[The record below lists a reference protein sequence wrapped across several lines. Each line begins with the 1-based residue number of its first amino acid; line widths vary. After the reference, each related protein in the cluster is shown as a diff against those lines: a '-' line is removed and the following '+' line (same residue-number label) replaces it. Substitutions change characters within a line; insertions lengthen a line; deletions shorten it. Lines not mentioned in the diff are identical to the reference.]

1 MPIRRKASRYPRQC
15 RAILPLQPN
24 LRHGLRS
31 RLPPT
36 PQPRQD
42 GSHMAPALHLCV
54 AVWHAAPPRNSMP
67 WQSARRRSPI
77 GSSVRLCLYQLGR
90 HFEIGSIPCH
100 DLAILDEVS
109 CCKQVGV
116 AAQGTIDL
124 VAPDERREI
133 ENVGAATVR
142 SLRPSNLPSC
152 AVPPR
157 EFYRSGP
164 MAHPYPEIPHSGSLS
179 LLYFRS
185 SEQLPH
191 TRRRQP
197 QAADCPSKRGQSA
210 RDGIGDR
217 CGAGLYSAFA
227 GALGAERIS
236 GSRCKLQ
243 ELSLDIRKIG
253 SCRQQIIHQRSREQ
267 LPVLVVLQMLQERAP
282 QPLHNSPHRLAVCN
296 QWIEDATDVFDSNII
311 EQQDLTRARVY
322 RNVSGMRAVA
332 ERLGARVFK
341 MARHVDGLIFLG
353 CKVRQCRQGGARV
366 CVAAAEAAVAE
377 LEGNVWLPEIV
388 DRDRAQALQ
397 EGEGSGA
404 HRVSGHHGRSA
415 VPRSET
421 FLQFVGRG
429 ADDADPV
436 DRYLQLIGTDLGK
449 HGFVPLTGTGCT
461 DIDVQGAVKQK
472 LDSRMFLQSASAAF
486 NKRRKTDDVKP
497 AADLAPLDG
506 LLFAPADLPHGVIK
520 TCAEMPGVECGGRLV
535 GDQPTDVERHLCRRN
550 KVAKSNR
557 HWIDPEV
564 GGRHVDQP
572 LAKEVGLDT
581 ARPAIRPRGGLV
593 RNVGIHPAGVARNPV
608 RPREKLRAARRR
620 GTAGPARVSA
630 DVDGNLR
637 ADTQNGAVAIA
648 GNLEIAGRLP
658 GVIRREKMLAP
669 IFDPFDRT
677 RQLSRNAGYEKI
689 FRVKLAPN
697 PETTSGIADLH
708 HERALRKSEHCC
720 ERGPVEKR
728 HLGDAEYGHALL
740 RGIPIGN

>member
-1 MPIRRKASRYPRQC
+1 MPIRREASRYPRQC

-31 RLPPT
+31 QLPPT

-42 GSHMAPALHLCV
+42 GSYRVPALRPCV
-54 AVWHAAPPRNSMP
+54 AVWHAALPRNSMP

-124 VAPDERREI
+124 VAPDQRREI

-142 SLRPSNLPSC
+142 SLRPSNLPACS
-152 AVPPR
+152 APR

-164 MAHPYPEIPHSGSLS
+164 MAHPYPEIPHSRSLS

-185 SEQLPH
+185 SEQLPN
-191 TRRRQP
+191 TRRRQR
-197 QAADCPSKRGQSA
+197 QAAHLHAKGGQSG

-217 CGAGLYSAFA
+217 CGDGGYSALA
-227 GALGAERIS
+227 RALGAGRVS
-236 GSRCKLQ
+236 GSRSKLQ
-243 ELSLDIRKIG
+243 ELSPDIRKIA

-282 QPLHNSPHRLAVCN
+282 QPLHNSPHRLTVCN
-296 QWIEDATDVFDSNII
+296 QRIEDATDVLDSNII

-377 LEGNVWLPEIV
+377 LEGNVWLPEIG

-404 HRVSGHHGRSA
+404 H
-415 VPRSET
+415 
-421 FLQFVGRG
+421 
-429 ADDADPV
+429 
-436 DRYLQLIGTDLGK
+436 
-449 HGFVPLTGTGCT
+449 
-461 DIDVQGAVKQK
+461 
-472 LDSRMFLQSASAAF
+472 
-486 NKRRKTDDVKP
+486 
-497 AADLAPLDG
+497 
-506 LLFAPADLPHGVIK
+506 
-520 TCAEMPGVECGGRLV
+520 
-535 GDQPTDVERHLCRRN
+535 
-550 KVAKSNR
+550 
-557 HWIDPEV
+557 
-564 GGRHVDQP
+564 
-572 LAKEVGLDT
+572 
-581 ARPAIRPRGGLV
+581 
-593 RNVGIHPAGVARNPV
+593 
-608 RPREKLRAARRR
+608 
-620 GTAGPARVSA
+620 
-630 DVDGNLR
+630 
-637 ADTQNGAVAIA
+637 
-648 GNLEIAGRLP
+648 
-658 GVIRREKMLAP
+658 
-669 IFDPFDRT
+669 
-677 RQLSRNAGYEKI
+677 
-689 FRVKLAPN
+689 
-697 PETTSGIADLH
+697 
-708 HERALRKSEHCC
+708 
-720 ERGPVEKR
+720 
-728 HLGDAEYGHALL
+728 
-740 RGIPIGN
+740 